1 MTRRC
6 EAPETKD
13 RNMTKTKTMRFALL
27 ALAAST
33 ALGVA
38 PARLAQAEALTI
50 TDENRAQIEAI
61 IHDYLLNNP
70 EVLAE
75 AQKALEAK
83 QEAAQKAAQKSL
95 IAEAKDAIFT
105 SEHDGIVGN
114 PDGKVT
120 IVEFFDYNCG
130 YCKRAMADMDAMV
143 AADKD
148 LRFVLKEFPILGED
162 SQKAHVVAQAVQRMM
177 PEKYGA
183 FHRKLL
189 SSKGRADE
197 AKAIAIAVEMGA
209 DEKALREKMQDPS
222 IMDSFRSA
230 YELANKL
237 SITGTPSYVVGDEVV
252 FGALGREVLSAK
264 IENLRSCNSTSC

>member
-1 MTRRC
+1 MI
-6 EAPETKD
+6 AS
-13 RNMTKTKTMRFALL
+13 ALPRTL
-27 ALAAST
+27 VHALAVA
-33 ALGVA
+33 GVA
-38 PARLAQAEALTI
+38 LSVALPVRAVAEEMTI
-50 TDENRAQIEAI
+50 SDANRKEIETI
-61 IHDYLLNNP
+61 IRAYLLENP
-70 EVLAE
+70 EVLLE
-75 AQKALEAK
+75 AQQALEDK
-83 QEAAQKAAQKSL
+83 QAAEQRDQQRAVIGAASGDL
-95 IAEAKDAIFT
+95 FD
-105 SEHDGIVGN
+105 SEHDGLVGN
-114 PDGKVT
+114 PQGSVT

-130 YCKRAMADMDAMV
+130 YCKRALDDMQAMV
-143 AADKD
+143 EADKD

>member
-1 MTRRC
+1 
-6 EAPETKD
+6 
-13 RNMTKTKTMRFALL
+13 MRFALL